1 MINLKKEPSY
11 WKEIIFSISNKK
23 KIVSCLIFTDYF
35 KEDKNFNLIILS
47 SAQIR
52 MLDYDFLSKR
62 NPRPNMPQYL
72 NSKQPFIL
80 EIENETRKYVLAAK
94 SLFDLQEWYKAIY
107 AHIETL
113 SDNKN
118 IMKNHQLIFSKEKDI
133 SMRDQNVIFKT
144 IGKLKLQIK
153 HPSMQAQCEL
163 LSNQAMQ

>member
-1 MINLKKEPSY
+1 LLS
-11 WKEIIFSISNKK
+11 
-23 KIVSCLIFTDYF
+23 LLL
-35 KEDKNFNLIILS
+35 EDKNFNLIILS

-62 NPRPNMPQYL
+62 NPRPNMPPYL

-118 IMKNHQLIFSKEKDI
+118 IMKNHLLMTTKEKEI
-133 SMRDQNVIFKT
+133 SKRD
-144 IGKLKLQIK
+144 
-153 HPSMQAQCEL
+153 
-163 LSNQAMQ
+163 

>member
-1 MINLKKEPSY
+1 
-11 WKEIIFSISNKK
+11 
-23 KIVSCLIFTDYF
+23 
-35 KEDKNFNLIILS
+35 
-47 SAQIR
+47 

-62 NPRPNMPQYL
+62 NPRPNMPPYL

-118 IMKNHQLIFSKEKDI
+118 IMKNHLLMTAKEKEI
-133 SMRDQNVIFKT
+133 SKRDQD
-144 IGKLKLQIK
+144 
-153 HPSMQAQCEL
+153 
-163 LSNQAMQ
+163 